1 MKGDVLKYIDKHNI
15 GIRRNCLY
23 LLLMTAVVAVFAA
36 YTMMSE
42 LEHTNEDYKELQS
55 QAMTASKYY
64 QKELVESSIRLSVVH
79 SKSLRDDVSAK
90 LERDYA
96 GNQGQLRKDID
107 NYFALDNNN
116 NVVYKDISKSCY
128 KYVDKWY
135 SGCMNVRLAVIGK
148 TRVYFTSDSSDPIR
162 SQRDLKQ
169 LFNMPQ
175 GSVAMIDK
183 VTGDISVMQ
192 PGEVVNSVKDLS
204 AVYLLTP
211 AYIYDHADIFGN
223 ANTNPDGTQSDNST
237 LAVIVAVQP
246 LSTETIHRIN
256 DFGAA
261 LGKDHLEETSS
272 IIARGLVN
280 IGFTV
285 GLMVILGVTYTV
297 LRSRQRKLA
306 ARMGG
311 ELESDTGK

>member
-1 MKGDVLKYIDKHNI
+1 
-15 GIRRNCLY
+15 
-23 LLLMTAVVAVFAA
+23 
-36 YTMMSE
+36 
-42 LEHTNEDYKELQS
+42 
-55 QAMTASKYY
+55 
-64 QKELVESSIRLSVVH
+64 
-79 SKSLRDDVSAK
+79 
-90 LERDYA
+90 
-96 GNQGQLRKDID
+96 
-107 NYFALDNNN
+107 
-116 NVVYKDISKSCY
+116 
-128 KYVDKWY
+128 
-135 SGCMNVRLAVIGK
+135 MNVRLAVISK

-183 VTGDISVMQ
+183 VTGDISVMH

>member
-1 MKGDVLKYIDKHNI
+1 MKNDVLKYIDTHNT

-36 YTMMSE
+36 CTMMSE
-42 LEHTNEDYKELQS
+42 LERTNEGYKDLQT
-55 QAMTASKYY
+55 QAVTANKYY
-64 QKELVESSIRLSVVH
+64 QRELVGSSIRLSVVH
-79 SKSLRDDVSAK
+79 SRSLRDEVSEL
-90 LERDYA
+90 LEHDYA
-96 GNQGQLRKDID
+96 GNLGQLRKDID
-107 NYFALDNNN
+107 NYFVIDNKDNM
-116 NVVYKDISKSCY
+116 VCKDISKACY
-128 KYVDKWY
+128 DYIDKWY
-135 SGCMNVRLAVIGK
+135 SGSINVRLSVISK

-162 SQRDLKQ
+162 IQGDLSQ

-175 GSVAMIDK
+175 GSVAMINK
-183 VTGDISVMQ
+183 VTGNISVMQ
-192 PGEVVNSVKDLS
+192 PEEVVDSVNDLS
-204 AVYLLTP
+204 TVYLLTP
-211 AYIYDHADIFGN
+211 AYIYDHADMFGN

-246 LSTETIHRIN
+246 LSTETIYRIN
-256 DFGAA
+256 NFGAA

-280 IGFTV
+280 IAVTV

>member
-36 YTMMSE
+36 CTMMSE
-42 LEHTNEDYKELQS
+42 IEHTNEDYKDLQA
-55 QAMTASKYY
+55 QAVTASKYY
-64 QKELVESSIRLSVVH
+64 QRELVGSSIRLSVVH
-79 SKSLRDDVSAK
+79 SRSLRDEVSK
-90 LERDYA
+90 LLEQDYA
-96 GNQGQLRKDID
+96 GNLGQLRTDID
-107 NYFALDNNN
+107 NYFILDNNSN
-116 NVVYKDISKSCY
+116 IVYKDISKACY
-128 KYVDKWY
+128 EYIDKWY
-135 SGCMNVRLAVIGK
+135 SGSMNVRLAVISK

-162 SQRDLKQ
+162 IQKDLTQ

-175 GSVAMIDK
+175 GSVAMLDK
-183 VTGDISVMQ
+183 VTGDISIMQ
-192 PGEVVNSVKDLS
+192 PEEVVNSVKDLS

-211 AYIYDHADIFGN
+211 AYIYDHADMFGN
-223 ANTNPDGTQSDNST
+223 ANTNPDGTQSENST

-256 DFGAA
+256 EFGAA

-280 IGFTV
+280 IASAV

-311 ELESDTGK
+311 ERESDTGK

>member
-1 MKGDVLKYIDKHNI
+1 MKGDVLKYIDNHNI

-42 LEHTNEDYKELQS
+42 LEHTNEDYKELQA

-64 QKELVESSIRLSVVH
+64 QRELVESSIRLSIVH
-79 SKSLRDDVSAK
+79 SRNLRDNVSER

-96 GNQGQLRKDID
+96 GNLGQLRTDID
-107 NYFALDNNN
+107 NYFALDNNTN
-116 NVVYKDISKSCY
+116 IVYKDISKACY
-128 KYVDKWY
+128 EYLDKWY
-135 SGCMNVRLAVIGK
+135 SESMNVRLAVISK

-162 SQRDLKQ
+162 IQKNLTQ

-183 VTGDISVMQ
+183 VTGNISIMQ
-192 PGEVVNSVKDLS
+192 PGEVANSVKDLS

-211 AYIYDHADIFGN
+211 AYIYDHADIFGKAN
-223 ANTNPDGTQSDNST
+223 ANPDGTQSDNST

-246 LSTETIHRIN
+246 LSTETIRRIN
-256 DFGAA
+256 EFGAA

>member
-1 MKGDVLKYIDKHNI
+1 MKGDVLKYIDNHNI

-23 LLLMTAVVAVFAA
+23 LLLITAVVAVFAA

-42 LEHTNEDYKELQS
+42 LEHTNEDYKELQA

-64 QKELVESSIRLSVVH
+64 QRELVESSIRLSIVH
-79 SKSLRDDVSAK
+79 SRNLRDNVSER

-96 GNQGQLRKDID
+96 GNLGQLRTDID

-116 NVVYKDISKSCY
+116 NIVYKDISKACY
-128 KYVDKWY
+128 EYLDKWY
-135 SGCMNVRLAVIGK
+135 SGSMNVRLAVISK

-162 SQRDLKQ
+162 IQKNLTQ

-183 VTGDISVMQ
+183 VTGNISIMQ
-192 PGEVVNSVKDLS
+192 PGEVANSVKDLS

-211 AYIYDHADIFGN
+211 AYIYDHADIFGK

-256 DFGAA
+256 EFGAA

-311 ELESDTGK
+311 ELESDTRK

>member
-36 YTMMSE
+36 CTMMSE
-42 LEHTNEDYKELQS
+42 LEHTNEDYKELQA
-55 QAMTASKYY
+55 QAVTASKYY
-64 QKELVESSIRLSVVH
+64 QRELVGSSIRLSVVH
-79 SKSLRDDVSAK
+79 SRSLRDEVSEL
-90 LERDYA
+90 LEQDYA
-96 GNQGQLRKDID
+96 GNLGQLRKDID
-107 NYFALDNNN
+107 NYFVLDNNN
-116 NVVYKDISKSCY
+116 NRVYKDISKACY
-128 KYVDKWY
+128 DYIDKWY
-135 SGCMNVRLAVIGK
+135 SGSMNVRLAVVSK

-162 SQRDLKQ
+162 IQRDLTQ

-183 VTGDISVMQ
+183 VTGNINVMQ
-192 PGEVVNSVKDLS
+192 PEEVAESVSDLS
-204 AVYLLTP
+204 TVYLLTP

-223 ANTNPDGTQSDNST
+223 ANTNPDGTQSENSA

-256 DFGAA
+256 DFGIA

-280 IGFTV
+280 IAFTV
-285 GLMVILGVTYTV
+285 GLMIILGVTYTV